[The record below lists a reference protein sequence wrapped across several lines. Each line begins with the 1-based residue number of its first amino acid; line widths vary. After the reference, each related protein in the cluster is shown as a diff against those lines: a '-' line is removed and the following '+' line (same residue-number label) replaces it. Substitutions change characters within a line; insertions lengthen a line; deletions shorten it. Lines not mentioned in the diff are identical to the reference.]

1 MKCFEPIEIKGL
13 RLQNRFVRSATYEG
27 MAGPD
32 GAPTMGLAY
41 IYSELA
47 RGEVGLIIT
56 GNAFVST
63 GGRGGPGCIGLHEDK
78 LIPPHR
84 VITDTTRYVSGKIFT
99 QLLHSGSQLPLTNL
113 GGLLPQA
120 PSAVPDR
127 AFPGVVPEEM
137 TAEDIRETIADFA
150 RAAARAV
157 KAGYHGVQL
166 HGAHG
171 YLLSQF
177 RSPYSNRRNDA
188 YGQRNRFVL
197 ETCEEVM
204 RAVGGDF
211 PVSIK
216 LNARD
221 YIQQGVSLDDTISLV
236 RELVDLGIDMI
247 EVSGGVAASGILGLG
262 PSRKHIRP
270 GNTEAYFLQDAL
282 AVKSA
287 AGDVPVAL
295 VGGIRSVE
303 TAEKVI
309 GLGIDLVSMSRPFI
323 REPDLVAR
331 WKRGDTRPALCV
343 SCNNCFITTTK
354 GELTCHQES
363 VAKER
368 GGSV

>member
-13 RLQNRFVRSATYEG
+13 RLENRFVRSATHEG

-47 RGEVGLIIT
+47 RGGVGLIIT
-56 GNAFVST
+56 GNAFVSAR
-63 GGRGGPGCIGLHEDK
+63 GRGGPGCIGLHQDK
-78 LIPPHR
+78 LIPAHR
-84 VITDTTRYVSGKIFT
+84 LITESVRRERGVIFS
-99 QLLHSGSQLPLTNL
+99 QLLHSGSQLPLYNL
-113 GGLLPQA
+113 GGLMPQA
-120 PSAVPDR
+120 PSAIPDR
-127 AFPGVVPEEM
+127 AFPGVIPEEM

-157 KAGYHGVQL
+157 QAGYQGVQL
-166 HGAHG
+166 HAAHG

-177 RSPYSNRRNDA
+177 RSPYSNRRNDG

-197 ETCEEVM
+197 ETCEAVM
-204 RAVGGDF
+204 KAVGGDF

-221 YIQQGVSLDDTISLV
+221 YIQNGVSLEDTIGLV

-270 GNTEAYFLQDAL
+270 GRGEAYFLQDAL

-287 AGDVPVAL
+287 AGSVPVAL
-295 VGGIRSVE
+295 VGGIRSLE
-303 TAEKVI
+303 TAENVI
-309 GLGIDLVSMSRPFI
+309 GLGIDLVSMSRPLI
-323 REPDLVAR
+323 WEPNLVAR
-331 WKRGDTRPALCV
+331 WKWGDTRPALCV
-343 SCNNCFITTTK
+343 SCNNCFITTAK
-354 GELTCHQES
+354 GRLACRES
-363 VAKER
+363 VAEGR